1 MVKITS
7 VSHFKQMLLYNLK
20 LVKIQQILKNHY
32 NKHPTKK
39 KKIKKIKKQ
48 KKNKQ
53 KAKNGFSFL
62 IKIKKCI
69 TLFLKF
75 I

>member
-53 KAKNGFSFL
+53 KA
-62 IKIKKCI
+62 
-69 TLFLKF
+69 
-75 I
+75 